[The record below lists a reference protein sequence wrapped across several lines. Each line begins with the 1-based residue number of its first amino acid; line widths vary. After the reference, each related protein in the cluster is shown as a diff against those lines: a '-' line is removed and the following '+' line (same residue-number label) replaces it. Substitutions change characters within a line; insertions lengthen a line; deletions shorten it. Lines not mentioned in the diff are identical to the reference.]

1 MIKVTRSEQC
11 LKKLNGE
18 AKAGWHWNKRDD
30 GTMVL
35 VIGKL
40 KVKMQ
45 FRRPRTPE
53 QERW

>member
-1 MIKVTRSEQC
+1 MIKVTRPEQC

-18 AKAGWHWNKRDD
+18 MRGN
-30 GTMVL
+30 GTGIMVL

-45 FRRPRTPE
+45 FMRTRTPE
-53 QERW
+53 Q